1 MLFRRFITQPSFSS
15 LLQQTKKTFR
25 IEDIPKP
32 AQKLP
37 EYRLY
42 VKSSKNNTILS
53 FASNGNVLFQ
63 TSSGQC
69 VKKHQRKTSDAAAQA
84 TLLLLQKVSQLD

>member
-1 MLFRRFITQPSFSS
+1 
-15 LLQQTKKTFR
+15 LLQQTKKTFQ
-25 IEDIPKP
+25 INEIPKP
-32 AQKLP
+32 VQNVP

-42 VKSSKNNTILS
+42 VKSFKNNTILS

-84 TLLLLQKVSQLD
+84 TLLLLQKVSLVD